1 MKKFEK
7 PNCITSHRCYD
18 IKKKKALKKIQI
30 VKSFLSSLAYQ
41 PYKFILITLYCSLII
56 RKSFEIIYKQLFG
69 NRFF

>member
-18 IKKKKALKKIQI
+18 IKKKALKKLQI

-41 PYKFILITLYCSLII
+41 PYKFILITL
-56 RKSFEIIYKQLFG
+56 
-69 NRFF
+69 